1 MDDGGETKQTNTI
14 DLTKTYFNLTFFFEV
29 NLTAVTWMH
38 CSWLGGRDYQTVL
51 TNTKFYPLLWTISAM
66 FLISCSVPCFDVLF
80 CSSFDYSSLNSS
92 VLWHILLG
100 WGTDYRTALKKKSF
114 LNYSTNGSYYSF
126 LDCGVLYVDVL
137 LCSALD
143 CSNALLQCTWR
154 NCTWVGDR
162 ISDCN

>member
-1 MDDGGETKQTNTI
+1 MPVWNGWWGRDKTNKHN

-92 VLWHILLG
+92 VLWHIVLG
-100 WGTDYRTALKKKSF
+100 YCTDTPTGA
-114 LNYSTNGSYYSF
+114 STNFDLNKNLSMN
-126 LDCGVLYVDVL
+126 LIWIE
-137 LCSALD
+137 
-143 CSNALLQCTWR
+143 TW
-154 NCTWVGDR
+154 NWNLKLKLKLET
-162 ISDCN
+162 